1 MDLSN
6 VNDRG
11 NVSDERGRGGKRNLA
26 IGGGIGGVIIVILGG
41 LGLISPEVQ
50 RFLQALVGGQQQVA
64 QQGGGDD
71 KGGGPPQDGA
81 KEFSEKVLG
90 SSNAV
95 WKEQFRKEYGKNYV
109 EPEMKLFEGDIR
121 TGCGLANSGI
131 GPFYCPADQ
140 KVYLDPSFFQQLEK
154 SLHGSAKDFS
164 KAYVI
169 THEVGHH
176 VQNLLGYNARL
187 KQFEGREGEN
197 AGIRLEL
204 QADYLAGVWAYHAD
218 KKYRVLQPGD
228 VEAAFTS
235 AKAIGDD
242 TLQKRG
248 RGTVN
253 PESFN
258 HGKSE
263 QRLAFFKAGLESGD
277 ASKRALDHFFDERTR
292 PLDLKPMR

>member
-11 NVSDERGRGGKRNLA
+11 NVSDERGGGRKKLMV
-26 IGGGIGGVIIVILGG
+26 GGGIGGLIIVVLGA
-41 LGLISPEVQ
+41 LGIISPDMQ
-50 RFLQALVGGQQQVA
+50 KFLQGLAGGQQQVA
-64 QQGGGDD
+64 QPGDGEG
-71 KGGGPPQDGA
+71 KPPQDGA
-81 KEFSEKVLG
+81 LEFSEKILG

-140 KVYLDPSFFQQLEK
+140 KVYLDPSFFDQLEK
-154 SLHGSAKDFS
+154 QLKGSAKDFS

-169 THEVGHH
+169 AHEVGHH

-187 KQFEGREGEN
+187 KEFEPREKDN

-204 QADYLAGVWAYHAD
+204 QADYLAGVWAHHAD
-218 KKYRVLQPGD
+218 KKYRVIQPGD

-248 RGTVN
+248 GAGRVN

-263 QRLAFFKAGLESGD
+263 QRVAFFKAGLESGN
-277 ASKRALDHFFDERTR
+277 ASKRALDLFFDERTK

>member
-11 NVSDERGRGGKRNLA
+11 NVSDERGRGGKRLM
-26 IGGGIGGVIIVILGG
+26 IGGGIGGLVIVLLGAF
-41 LGLISPEVQ
+41 GLISPEVQ
-50 RFLQALVGGQQQVA
+50 QFLQALVGGQQQVA
-64 QQGGGDD
+64 RNDD
-71 KGGGPPQDGA
+71 GTPPPDDGA
-81 KEFSEKVLG
+81 KEFAEKVLG
-90 SSNAV
+90 SSNTV
-95 WKEQFRKEYGKNYV
+95 WKEQFRKEYGRDYKD
-109 EPEMKLFEGDIR
+109 PQMRLFEGDIS

-140 KVYLDPSFFQQLEK
+140 KVYLDPKFFDQLEK
-154 SLHGSAKDFS
+154 QLKGSAKDFS

-187 KQFEGREGEN
+187 KEYERREGEN

-204 QADYLAGVWAYHAD
+204 QADYLAGVWAHHAD
-218 KKYRVLQPGD
+218 KKYRVIEPGD
-228 VEAAFTS
+228 VEAAFAS

-242 TLQKRG
+242 TLQRRG

-258 HGKSE
+258 HGTSA
-263 QRLAFFKAGLESGD
+263 QRLAFFQAGLKSGD
-277 ASKRALDHFFDERTR
+277 ASKRALDHFFDERVR
-292 PLDLKPMR
+292 PLDLRPMR

>member
-6 VNDRG
+6 INDRG
-11 NVSDERGRGGKRNLA
+11 NVSDERGRGGRKMM
-26 IGGGIGGVIIVILGG
+26 IGGGIGGLVIVLLGAFG
-41 LGLISPEVQ
+41 IISPDVQ
-50 RFLQALVGGQQQVA
+50 RFLQVLLGGGQQVA
-64 QQGGGDD
+64 QQQDD
-71 KGGGPPQDGA
+71 GPSTPPPQDGA
-81 KEFSEKVLG
+81 KEFSEKILG

-95 WKEQFRKEYGKNYV
+95 WREQFRKEYGKGYV
-109 EPEMKLFEGDIR
+109 EPEMRLFQGDIR

-140 KVYLDPSFFQQLEK
+140 KVYLDPSFFDQLEK
-154 SLHGSAKDFS
+154 QLKGSAKDFS

-187 KQFEGREGEN
+187 KDFERREGEN

-204 QADYLAGVWAYHAD
+204 QADYLAGVWAHHAD
-218 KKYRVLQPGD
+218 KKYRVIQPGD
-228 VEAAFTS
+228 VEAAFAS

-258 HGKSE
+258 HGTSA
-263 QRLAFFKAGLESGD
+263 QRLAFFRAGLESGD
-277 ASKRALDHFFDERTR
+277 ASKRALDHFFRDDIQ
-292 PLDLKPMR
+292 PLKLMPMR

>member
-11 NVSDERGRGGKRNLA
+11 NVSDERGGGRKKLMV
-26 IGGGIGGVIIVILGG
+26 GGGIGGLIIVVLGALGIL
-41 LGLISPEVQ
+41 SPDMQ
-50 RFLQALVGGQQQVA
+50 KFLQGLVANQQAA
-64 QQGGGDD
+64 QPADGEGEG
-71 KGGGPPQDGA
+71 KPPQDGA

-95 WKEQFRKEYGKNYV
+95 WREQFRKEYGKEYK
-109 EPEMKLFEGDIR
+109 EPMMRLFEGDID
-121 TGCGLANSGI
+121 TGCGRANSGI

-140 KVYLDPSFFQQLEK
+140 KVYLDPSFFDQLERQLK
-154 SLHGSAKDFS
+154 GSAKDFS

-176 VQNLLGYNARL
+176 VQNLLGYNARV
-187 KQFEGREGEN
+187 KEYERREGEN

-204 QADYLAGVWAYHAD
+204 QADYLAGVWAHHAD
-218 KKYRVLQPGD
+218 RKYRVIEAGD

-253 PESFN
+253 PESFD
-258 HGKSE
+258 HGTSA
-263 QRLAFFKAGLESGD
+263 QRMAFFRAGLESGD
-277 ASKRALDHFFDERTR
+277 AGKRALDHFFDERVR
-292 PLDLKPMR
+292 PLDLKPR